1 MQMAHM
7 RLIISRESLSCIPIW
22 VCVTPTG
29 SVGSACQRVCAPN
42 KFGRADAPTGP
53 SMIHRRQPVCPR
65 PPCPR
70 TTHTYIPTIQDLQTP
85 RHTHTDARQTTH
97 TYVPAKTYTHPYAHS
112 DRLNA
117 SSAHAHKMYAST
129 MGWCVVVGCVFFC
142 SNRRR
147 QGRPTDPT
155 LREKAF
161 GAGERRSS
169 ASTSSTRSRTPM
181 MGAESTANVRTI
193 GNR

>member
-1 MQMAHM
+1 MHPNLGLRDTNGFGRVGVSTGLCAKQVRSGRCSNRSVHDT
-7 RLIISRESLSCIPIW
+7 P
-22 VCVTPTG
+22 TPTG
-29 SVGSACQRVCAPN
+29 LSTTPMPQN
-42 KFGRADAPTGP
+42 HTH
-53 SMIHRRQPVCPR
+53 IHTDDSR
-65 PPCPR
+65 PAN
-70 TTHTYIPTIQDLQTP
+70 TEA
-85 RHTHTDARQTTH
+85 HTHTDARQTTH